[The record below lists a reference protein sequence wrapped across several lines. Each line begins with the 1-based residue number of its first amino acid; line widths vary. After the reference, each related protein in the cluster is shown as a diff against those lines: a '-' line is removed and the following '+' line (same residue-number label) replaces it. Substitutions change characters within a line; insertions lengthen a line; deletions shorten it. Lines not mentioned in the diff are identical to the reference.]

1 MKFSWQS
8 LSPLILAA
16 CLPYLP
22 TLTFLNL
29 EVLIFVPHLLLRLIL
44 PFILISD
51 PVPHSSLHRAHL
63 LMTLVSSSLVGM
75 CPTYSPS
82 MWLELECPTEGWS
95 GYRFSRRI
103 LRDSFTCELQGALRQ
118 LTFCILLSNRVSTEG
133 VISLLV
139 DHPNLI
145 TLEYERMKEGLTLL
159 ASSPDL
165 AKRGF
170 QVRKVVLESCREE
183 DVDALEASK
192 HILPLLEAISL
203 NNSSLTPRLAI
214 SLGQFAHLEKLELG
228 NSMFTQYTARWHR
241 TSFCSPVKP

>member
-1 MKFSWQS
+1 M
-8 LSPLILAA
+8 AA

-29 EVLIFVPHLLLRLIL
+29 EVLT
-44 PFILISD
+44 FILHHSRIHPDYPKGTSFDDFGLEQLGRHVPSLLTLNVARTRVSD
-51 PVPHSSLHRAHL
+51 RG
-63 LMTLVSSSLVGM
+63 LV
-75 CPTYSPS
+75 
-82 MWLELECPTEGWS
+82 ELQVW
-95 GYRFSRRI
+95 RVFSKGVF
-103 LRDSFTCELQGALRQ
+103 FTNFGLQGALHQ

-133 VISLLV
+133 VVSLLV

-145 TLEYERMKEGLTLL
+145 TLEYERMKEGLALL

-170 QVRKVVLESCREE
+170 QLRKVVLESCREE
-183 DVDALEASK
+183 DVEALENCK
-192 HILPLLEAISL
+192 NILPLLEAISL

-228 NSMFTQYTARWHR
+228 NSMFTQYTAR
-241 TSFCSPVKP
+241 